1 MRQITDRD
9 LRRDVKLLG
18 RLLGEVLQEQAGEH
32 VVSAVEFLRK
42 GFTALRLRENVA
54 RRARLRKFIQALDSD
69 TLTHVIRAFNLH
81 FSLANI
87 AEARFENRR
96 RQVHVSTGN
105 PLWRGSFDD
114 TMRSLHASGISATEL
129 HSLLQR
135 LMYIPVFTAHPTE
148 IKRRA
153 VQEFFRRVFLTF
165 ESLDDPYLS
174 PWKRE
179 EVIERLRAQIQ
190 VLWKTDEVRI
200 TKPTVEAEIK
210 NGLYYFR
217 ESMFQAIPVLYR
229 NLERAIRHVYAGQG
243 GNQAVR
249 VPTVIRF
256 GSWIGGDRDGNP
268 FVTPH
273 TTRVAL
279 RMQHRE
285 VLGEYIQRVNHL
297 SKTLTHSIPL
307 VEPSTALLASLESER
322 MIALRAFPHEANTFT
337 HEPYR
342 RKLGIM
348 AHRLHCNLRLVE
360 QRLAGN
366 LDGPREFAYSTEI
379 EFLDDLQLIR
389 QSLCMHREANVADGN
404 IKDVVRLVETFGFYL
419 ASLDLRQESSR
430 HSDAVANILAT
441 NGVCDHYH
449 SLDESA
455 RLDLLGRCLN
465 SPAPVRLDHTMLDQ
479 RTVEVLDVFYT
490 MEEMRQEIS
499 PHAFG
504 AYVISMT
511 HSASHV
517 LEVMYLASLAGLCGY
532 TLDNTAFCHIRITP
546 LFETIEDLTHL
557 EVVLDTLLQ
566 QAEYRNLLTVSGNC
580 QEVMLGYS
588 DSCKDGGILASS
600 WQLYQAQKHILAMTD
615 KHHVEC
621 RLFHGRGGTVG
632 RGGGPT
638 HESILAQPPGTV
650 RGEIKFTDQ
659 GEVLSSKYHHPE
671 TAVFELTVGVT
682 GLLKASLGL
691 VKPVKLD
698 NPEHLQ
704 VMEALVTSGE
714 KRYRDLT
721 DHEPDLMTFF
731 NEATPV
737 SEFGGLNIGSRPSHR
752 HKTDL
757 SKGSI
762 RAIPWV
768 FGWGQARMT
777 LPAWFGIGSAL
788 AQWLEEHPQNSTQ
801 LSTMYQNWPY
811 FRALFSNT
819 QMALS
824 KAEMH
829 IARDY
834 ADLCADAQV
843 RERIISAIENEY
855 QTTCTL
861 LLKTLEIPH
870 LLNENPTLY
879 RSIQRRNP
887 YLDPL
892 NYIQL
897 TLLKRMRESTPIE
910 APPEER
916 QWNYPLRRTI
926 NAIANGMRNT
936 G

>member
-9 LRRDVKLLG
+9 LRTDGKLLG
-18 RLLGEVLQEQAGEH
+18 RLLGEVLHEQAGEY

-42 GFTALRLRENVA
+42 GFTALRKRESVA
-54 RRARLRKFIQALDSD
+54 RRERLRKFIQALDSD
-69 TLTHVIRAFNLH
+69 TLTHVIRAFNLY

-114 TMRSLHASGISATEL
+114 TIRSLHTSGINATEL
-129 HSLLQR
+129 NALLQR
-135 LMYIPVFTAHPTE
+135 LVYIPVFTAHPTE
-148 IKRRA
+148 VKRRT
-153 VQEFFRRVFLTF
+153 VQESFRRVFLTC
-165 ESLDDPYLS
+165 ETLDDPYLS

-179 EVIERLRAQIQ
+179 EVIDRLRAQIQ
-190 VLWKTDEVRI
+190 ILWKTDEVRFV
-200 TKPTVEAEIK
+200 KPTVEAEIK

-217 ESMFQAIPVLYR
+217 ESIFQAIPVLYR
-229 NLERAIRHVYAGQG
+229 NLERAIRHVYADQG
-243 GNQAVR
+243 GGQAVR
-249 VPTVIRF
+249 VPSVIRF

-273 TTRVAL
+273 TSRVAL
-279 RMQHRE
+279 RMQYRE
-285 VLGEYIQRVNHL
+285 ILCEYIQRVNHL
-297 SKTLTHSIPL
+297 GKTLTHSIPL
-307 VEPSTALLASLESER
+307 VEPSTALLANLESER
-322 MIALRAFPHEANTFT
+322 MIALRAFQHEANEFAQ
-337 HEPYR
+337 EPYR

-348 AHRLHCNLRLVE
+348 AYRLHCNLRLVE
-360 QRLAGN
+360 QRLAGD
-366 LDGPREFAYSTEI
+366 LDGPRDCAYPTET
-379 EFLDDLQLIR
+379 EFLEDLQLIR
-389 QSLCMHREANVADGN
+389 RSLRMHREANVAGGS
-404 IKDVVRLVETFGFYL
+404 IKDLVRLVETFGFYL

-430 HSDAVANILAT
+430 HSDAVANILAS
-441 NGVCDHYH
+441 NGVCDNYH

-455 RLDLLGRCLN
+455 RMDLLGRCLN
-465 SPAPVRLDHTMLDQ
+465 PPAPVSLDKMMLHQ
-479 RTVEVLDVFYT
+479 RSVEVLEVFST

-499 PHAFG
+499 PHGFG

-511 HSASHV
+511 HNASHV
-517 LEVMYLASLAGLCGY
+517 LEVMFLASLAGLCGY
-532 TLDNTAFCHIRITP
+532 TSDNTAYCHIRITP
-546 LFETIEDLTHL
+546 LFETIEDLKHL
-557 EVVLDTLLQ
+557 DVVLDTLLQ
-566 QAEYRNLLTVSGNC
+566 QVDYRNLLTVSGNR

-691 VKPVKLD
+691 VRPVKLD

-704 VMEALVTSGE
+704 VMEALVTRGE
-714 KRYRDLT
+714 KSYRDLT
-721 DHEPDLMTFF
+721 DDDPDLMTFF
-731 NEATPV
+731 YDATPV

-752 HKTDL
+752 HKADL

-788 AQWLEEHPQNSTQ
+788 AQWLEEHPQGSTQ
-801 LSTMYQNWPY
+801 LRSMYQDWPY

-834 ADLCADAQV
+834 AGLCADVEV

-855 QTTCTL
+855 ETTCTL

-870 LLNENPTLY
+870 LLDENPTLS

-897 TLLKRMRESTPIE
+897 TLLKRMRESTPVE
-910 APPEER
+910 TPPEER
-916 QWNYPLRRTI
+916 QWNYPLLRTI